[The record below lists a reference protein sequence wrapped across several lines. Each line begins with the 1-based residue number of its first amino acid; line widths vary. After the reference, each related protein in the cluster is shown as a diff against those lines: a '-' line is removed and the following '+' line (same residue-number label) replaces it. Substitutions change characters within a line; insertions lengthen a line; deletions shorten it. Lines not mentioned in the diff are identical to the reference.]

1 MTDMTETTD
10 EIPASDEP
18 IRFEMDGD
26 VAVLILDDPPLNLFT
41 ERTFSAMRA
50 ARDQVAGSG
59 ARAMVF
65 RAEGK
70 VFTGGVDVGKV
81 FKDVEGSEQGRRLAQ
96 DGIRELQAFEGLEI
110 PTLALVHGLCLTAGL
125 EASLGCDMI
134 WAAEGSQ
141 FGLVERV
148 VGLTP
153 FGGGV
158 QRMAERAGPARAR
171 EFVMTGGLY
180 GADKMLEWGV
190 INRILPAEEL
200 QEKGMKFAHGLAA
213 GPTRA
218 HAATKRIIRKY
229 LDEGIEAADDA
240 TPDIAGPLFDTED
253 LKGAVDSFLTEG
265 PGKFTGYQGK

>member
-1 MTDMTETTD
+1 MSD
-10 EIPASDEP
+10 EIPAEEEP
-18 IRFEMDGD
+18 IRLEFDGD
-26 VAVLILDDPPLNLFT
+26 VAVVILDAPPLNLFT
-41 ERTFSAMRA
+41 ERTFEAMRA
-50 ARDQVAGSG
+50 ARDQVAGSD

-70 VFTGGVDVGKV
+70 VFTGGVDVGRV
-81 FKDVEGSEQGRRLAQ
+81 FKDVEGSAQGTRLAQ

-134 WAAEGSQ
+134 WAAEGAQ

-180 GADKMLEWGV
+180 DAARMLEWGV
-190 INRILPAEEL
+190 VNRVVPAEDL
-200 QEKGMKFAHGLAA
+200 VEKGMRFARELAA
-213 GPTRA
+213 GPTVA
-218 HAATKRIIRKY
+218 HAATKRIVRAY
-229 LDEGIEAADDA
+229 LDGGIEAADAA
-240 TPDIAGPLFDTED
+240 TPGIAGPLFDSED
-253 LKGAVDSFLTEG
+253 LKGAVESFLRDG
-265 PGKFTGYQGK
+265 PGKASYKGR

>member
-1 MTDMTETTD
+1 MSVESPVRVDH
-10 EIPASDEP
+10 
-18 IRFEMDGD
+18 DGD
-26 VAVLILDDPPLNLFT
+26 VAVIVLDDPPLNLFT
-41 ERTFSAMRA
+41 ERTFAA
-50 ARDQVAGSG
+50 LVEARDEVASSD

-81 FKDVEGSEQGRRLAQ
+81 FADVPGAEEGTRLAAEGVC
-96 DGIRELQAFEGLEI
+96 DLQAIEALEI

-158 QRMAERAGPARAR
+158 QRIAERAGPARAR

-180 GADKMLEWGV
+180 GAEKMLEWGV
-190 INRILPAEEL
+190 INRVLAPESL
-200 QEKGMKFAHGLAA
+200 LEKGMAFAHVLAS
-213 GPTRA
+213 GPTVA
-218 HAATKRIIRKY
+218 HGATKRLVREY
-229 LDEGIEAADDA
+229 LEGGIAAADDA
-240 TPDIAGPLFDTED
+240 TAEIAGPLFDTED
-253 LKGAVDSFLTEG
+253 LKNAVRSFIDEG
-265 PGKFTGYQGK
+265 PGKATYEGK